1 MADSGFN
8 RPTLPQLIT
17 QIRSD
22 LNSRFQTD
30 AVLRRTDTEVY
41 GRVHA
46 AAVHTV
52 YGYIDYLARNL
63 LPDQCD
69 EDWLARHG
77 NMKRCPRKE
86 PATATGFVRWE
97 GVTNGIEVPAGAII
111 QRDDLLEYITTA
123 AVTSVAGVLRVPVM
137 CFVTGTQGNTDDG
150 ISMVLTQPINGL
162 PSSAAADSIE
172 GGTDV
177 EPVDEWRAR
186 IIERWYYSP
195 QGGADGD
202 YIIWA
207 KEVPGVTRAW
217 TYRHWMGT
225 GTVGVMVANSNL
237 ENPIPDSA
245 VVTATREHI
254 LPLAPVA
261 GASLYILAPVAK
273 VVPFHIRLTPDTA
286 EVRYAV
292 IAELR
297 AMFLRDGIP
306 AGTLAHSRINEAIS
320 IATGEYNHVLLSPAT
335 DVVLAATEL
344 PVVGEITWS

>member
-1 MADSGFN
+1 
-8 RPTLPQLIT
+8 TT
-17 QIRSD
+17 
-22 LNSRFQTD
+22 
-30 AVLRRTDTEVY
+30 
-41 GRVHA
+41 
-46 AAVHTV
+46 
-52 YGYIDYLARNL
+52 
-63 LPDQCD
+63 
-69 EDWLARHG
+69 
-77 NMKRCPRKE
+77 
-86 PATATGFVRWE
+86 ATAT
-97 GVTNGIEVPAGAII
+97 A
-111 QRDDLLEYITTA
+111 
-123 AVTSVAGVLRVPVM
+123 VAGVLRVPVI
-137 CFVTGTQGNTDDG
+137 CSVAGTLGNTDDG

-186 IIERWYYSP
+186 IIERWYYTP

-237 ENPIPDSA
+237 ENPIPDNAVVSA
-245 VVTATREHI
+245 VRDHI

-273 VVPFHIRLTPDTA
+273 VVPFHIRLTPDTP

-297 AMFLRDGIP
+297 ALFLRDGVP
-306 AGTLAHSRINEAIS
+306 GGTL
-320 IATGEYNHVLLSPAT
+320 
-335 DVVLAATEL
+335 D
-344 PVVGEITWS
+344 

>member
-41 GRVHA
+41 SRVHA

-52 YGYIDYLARNL
+52 YGYIDYLAHNL

-77 NMKRCPRKE
+77 NMKRCPRKQ

-97 GVTNGIEVPAGAII
+97 GVTNGIEIPAGAII
-111 QRDDLLEYITTA
+111 QRDDLLEYTTTA
-123 AVTSVAGVLRVPVM
+123 AVTSVAGVLQVPVM
-137 CFVTGTQGNTDDG
+137 CSVTGTQGNTDDG
-150 ISMVLTQPINGL
+150 ISMVLTQPVNGL
-162 PSSAAADSIE
+162 PSSAAADGIE
-172 GGTDV
+172 GGTDI
-177 EPVDEWRAR
+177 EPVEEWRAR
-186 IIERWYYSP
+186 IIERWYYTP

-217 TYRHWMGT
+217 TYRHWMGA
-225 GTVGVMVANSNL
+225 GTVGVLVANSHL
-237 ENPIPDSA
+237 ENPIPDNSVITA
-245 VVTATREHI
+245 VRDHI

-261 GASLYILAPVAK
+261 GASLFTFPPVAK
-273 VVPFHIRLTPDTA
+273 IVPFNIRLTPDTA

-292 IAELR
+292 LAELR

-306 AGTLAHSRINEAIS
+306 GGKLAHSRINESIS
-320 IATGEYNHVLLSPAT
+320 IATGEYNHVLLSPVT
-335 DVVLAATEL
+335 DVALAATEL
-344 PVVGEITWS
+344 PIVGEVTWS

>member
-1 MADSGFN
+1 
-8 RPTLPQLIT
+8 TL
-17 QIRSD
+17 
-22 LNSRFQTD
+22 
-30 AVLRRTDTEVY
+30 
-41 GRVHA
+41 
-46 AAVHTV
+46 
-52 YGYIDYLARNL
+52 
-63 LPDQCD
+63 
-69 EDWLARHG
+69 
-77 NMKRCPRKE
+77 
-86 PATATGFVRWE
+86 
-97 GVTNGIEVPAGAII
+97 
-111 QRDDLLEYITTA
+111 
-123 AVTSVAGVLRVPVM
+123 
-137 CFVTGTQGNTDDG
+137 GNTDDG

-186 IIERWYYSP
+186 IIERWYYTP

-237 ENPIPDSA
+237 ENPIPDNAVVSA
-245 VVTATREHI
+245 VRDHI

-273 VVPFHIRLTPDTA
+273 VVPFHIRLTPDTP

-297 AMFLRDGIP
+297 ALFLRDGVP
-306 AGTLAHSRINEAIS
+306 GGTLDHSR
-320 IATGEYNHVLLSPAT
+320 
-335 DVVLAATEL
+335 
-344 PVVGEITWS
+344 